1 MKRGFK
7 FPEWEPQYRAAL
19 LEVDQARL
27 LERVAAAEI
36 AIRQRLRAI
45 SGLRDV
51 DTERQAIG
59 KALLALGVLKKTSVI

>member
-1 MKRGFK
+1 MKRGFE

-59 KALLALGVLKKTSVI
+59 KALLALGVLKKTPVI